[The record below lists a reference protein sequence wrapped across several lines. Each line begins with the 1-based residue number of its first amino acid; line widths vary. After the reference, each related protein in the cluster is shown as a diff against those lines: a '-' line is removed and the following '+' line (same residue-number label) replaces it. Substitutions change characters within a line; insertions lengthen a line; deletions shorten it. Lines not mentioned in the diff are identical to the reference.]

1 MQTAMIQFDEDLIGD
16 EPTSTLDP
24 AAEDFCQQYV
34 ANGVA
39 WTAYRDTVGRL
50 KGVTNLDSMRK
61 MASRFASRP
70 EIQERV
76 AQLKRQVYQ
85 AAEVSPGRIIHE
97 YAKLAFFDIRNVFD
111 QNGNLRPVHQM
122 DDATAAGIAGLE
134 ISVDDVTRK
143 QDIYNED
150 SDDIGRVDE
159 TKTITRTAKLKLIDK
174 TKALD
179 SLAKIM
185 GMHVDRVEHTGAD
198 GAPLIPD
205 NSEIETARRVA
216 FLLSQG
222 IVQQEAQR

>member
-1 MQTAMIQFDEDLIGD
+1 MIQFDEDLIGE
-16 EPTSTLDP
+16 EPMSTLDP
-24 AAEDFCQQYV
+24 VEEDFCQQYV

-39 WTAYRDTVGRL
+39 WTAYRDTVAKHRGQTGNPDTL
-50 KGVTNLDSMRK
+50 RK
-61 MASRFASRP
+61 SASQFTHKPHIKA
-70 EIQERV
+70 RV
-76 AQLKRQVYQ
+76 DQIKRQVYQ

-111 QNGNLRPVHQM
+111 QKGNLKPVHQM

-159 TKTITRTAKLKLIDK
+159 TKTTTRTAKLKLIDK

-185 GMHVDRVEHTGAD
+185 GMHVERVEHTGAD

-222 IVQQEAQR
+222 IVQQEAR